1 MSKFS
6 VTLAACFVLAGPVT
20 SAHAATLTTGELPPE
35 FEAIYEVRK
44 GEITVGEMRLS
55 LRKQDGKLVYESRT
69 YPVGIASF
77 FLGSQVATYR
87 TVLEKSEDRYRVVEF
102 EYEVQG
108 ADKDRNERY
117 VFDWTS
123 HTAHSTYKGKTRT
136 LAIGPHTLD
145 RFSVQLLL
153 MREPDAGINR
163 YACPV
168 VSRGRLKEY
177 VYELEPDQPV
187 QTRLGSFSAHKYVRE
202 KNDRKGTRYTEWY
215 AESLHYIP
223 VRSDKTRNGKTEI
236 SARITEV
243 RWL

>member
-1 MSKFS
+1 MNKLP
-6 VTLAACFVLAGPVT
+6 VMLATCFLLAGPV
-20 SAHAATLTTGELPPE
+20 SSSHAATLATAELPPE

-44 GEITVGEMRLS
+44 GEIIVGEMRLS
-55 LRKQDGKLVYESRT
+55 LRKQDGRLIYESRT
-69 YPVGIASF
+69 YPVGIAAF
-77 FLGSQVATYR
+77 FLGSKVATYR
-87 TVLEKSEDRYRVVEF
+87 TVLEKTENRYRAVEF
-102 EYEVQG
+102 EYEVHG
-108 ADKDRNERY
+108 ADKDRNEQY
-117 VFDWTS
+117 VFDWGT
-123 HTAHSTYKGKTRT
+123 HTVHTRYKGETST
-136 LAIGPHTLD
+136 LAIEPHTLD

-153 MREPDAGINR
+153 MREPDAGIMR
-163 YACPV
+163 YTCPV

-177 VYELEPDQPV
+177 VYELEPHQPV

>member
-1 MSKFS
+1 MSKFL
-6 VTLAACFVLAGPVT
+6 VMLATCLVLAGPV
-20 SAHAATLTTGELPPE
+20 SSGHAATLSSAELPPE

-69 YPVGIASF
+69 YPVGIAAF
-77 FLGSQVATYR
+77 FLGSKVATYR
-87 TVLEKSEDRYRVVEF
+87 TVLERTEDRYRAVEF
-102 EYEVQG
+102 EYEVHG
-108 ADKDRNERY
+108 ADKDRNEQSI
-117 VFDWTS
+117 FDWGT
-123 HTAHSTYKGKTRT
+123 HTVHTRYKGETGA
-136 LAIGPHTLD
+136 LAIEPDTLD

-153 MREPDAGINR
+153 MREPDAGITR
-163 YACPV
+163 YTCPV

-177 VYELEPDQPV
+177 VYELEPHQSI

-202 KNDRKGTRYTEWY
+202 KNDSKGTRYTEWY